1 MGLSGA
7 DVRLV
12 LSRVLALAPSGEF
25 RLVGGAASALRGVEL
40 SAGDIDVLFRERDGV
55 DRWCAALSTEHKV
68 VESPRWIEESC
79 QYFASVRVGG
89 ERVELSTVELHTD
102 LDTME
107 CFGSGPWTHFD
118 EVTCGEI
125 AVPLV
130 AEELRL
136 VTEVARGREARWLA
150 IARFLADRGGDVDLV
165 ERGLTGHG
173 IHPDRVAEIVEVL
186 SVND

>member
-1 MGLSGA
+1 MGLSGT
-7 DVRLV
+7 DVGRV
-12 LSRVLALAPSGEF
+12 LSRVLPLAPTGEF

-55 DRWCAALSTEHKV
+55 DRWCAALSIKHTV

-79 QYFASVRVGG
+79 QYLASLLVGG
-89 ERVELSTVELHTD
+89 ERVELSTVELQTD

-118 EVTCGEI
+118 QVMCGEVV
-125 AVPLV
+125 VPLV

-136 VTEVARGREARWLA
+136 
-150 IARFLADRGGDVDLV
+150 
-165 ERGLTGHG
+165 LT
-173 IHPDRVAEIVEVL
+173 
-186 SVND
+186 